1 MAFKS
6 AGGATTFSLLKKA
19 PDSDCQPVKRDL
31 LRQRL
36 GNAYNQR
43 YMAMDD
49 TDLQY
54 KANQSPSGDQEHVTK
69 PKNVSKRSVDNT
81 DPSAWTCQTTKVWLD
96 LGVKFFPRHV
106 KSVTCSSNKCWFQH
120 FWCRPKHYTIQV
132 LKKKEGECL
141 RVYSST
147 GYPRFEDFWEAVDYQ
162 ITVGCECGHR

>member
-6 AGGATTFSLLKKA
+6 AGGATTFSLLKKT
-19 PDSDCQPVKRDL
+19 PDRDCQPVKRDL

-54 KANQSPSGDQEHVTK
+54 KANQSPSGDQEQVTK
-69 PKNVSKRSVDNT
+69 PKNVTKRSVDNT

-96 LGVKFFPRHV
+96 LGVIKEFRGRNGREDE
-106 KSVTCSSNKCWFQH
+106 KLKNE
-120 FWCRPKHYTIQV
+120 V
-132 LKKKEGECL
+132 LH
-141 RVYSST
+141 
-147 GYPRFEDFWEAVDYQ
+147 EANVIANLGDHQ
-162 ITVGCECGHR
+162 GLPFLFGVQTKTVPYGVVLQFLGT